1 MTLHVVD
8 HHPAAWFLLR
18 GGEHEPPGGEY
29 YLDVN
34 CDRGAAGFSVLVKL
48 SEAEREEYRAL
59 GRVFIEYLA
68 ARIAYWADHYRDRDL
83 SAGLGAEVSDAV
95 ARFRGGS
102 PRRDVTNRETG
113 TKPNLSPGA

>member
-1 MTLHVVD
+1 MTLHVAD

-18 GGEHEPPGGEY
+18 DSENPPPDGDY

-34 CDRGAAGFSVLVKL
+34 CDRGAVGFSVLVKL

-68 ARIAYWADHYRDRDL
+68 ARISHWADHYRDRNL
-83 SAGLGAEVSDAV
+83 SASLGNEVTEAV
-95 ARFRGGS
+95 RRFR
-102 PRRDVTNRETG
+102 NR
-113 TKPNLSPGA
+113 